1 MDKETILNNIFES
14 DPLAVLDIKAKN
26 PVVTSYDRLLASF
39 EEINTFFEK
48 NNKEPQRSTDMN
60 ERTLF
65 SRLKGIK
72 ENPTKLEAL
81 IKYDRFNLL
90 KEI

>member
-14 DPLAVLDIKAKN
+14 DPLGLLDIKAKN
-26 PVVTSYDRLLASF
+26 PVVTSDDRLLASF

-72 ENPTKLEAL
+72 ENPTNLEA
-81 IKYDRFNLL
+81 
-90 KEI
+90 